1 MRTPPTKV
9 YRQQVQ
15 EGFSIPAVI
24 HNGSYYFVDL
34 DVYENGRVYC
44 WNFEDFASFQQ
55 DVQRG
60 WVVPNIPDGE
70 AISIHGLGKWRIENG
85 DWQFDQ
91 QNFSGYVEGL
101 IRELNPSWQNIYTHR
116 EQRIEGVVVGESGSG
131 TVYKKNPPASFF
143 SERID
148 GARINLF
155 YRHEAAYYWLV
166 QVNVFADGTLQ
177 LARLEAPVTLTL
189 AELERLVHQQVVLT
203 EVPPGATVQ
212 VYGLGRFTIQQAVY
226 AESVENKILEIKDL
240 QRTLVGEP
248 STLDLCRKA
257 YEAYVETP
265 TTSRKEA
272 LRTAYERVPD
282 HLRGYVGDMDTRD
295 TQVRMILYGE
305 QEIEGWSHYQVAQA
319 LGEELPMIALPK
331 PEAD

>member
-1 MRTPPTKV
+1 MRTPSTKV

-44 WNFEDFASFQQ
+44 WNFEDFAAFQR

-60 WVVPNIPDGE
+60 WVVPNVPDGE
-70 AISIHGLGKWRIENG
+70 ALSIHGLGNWRIENG
-85 DWQFDQ
+85 DWHFDQ
-91 QNFSGYVEGL
+91 QSFVGYVEDL
-101 IRELNPSWQNIYTHR
+101 IRALNPGWQNIYTHSER
-116 EQRIEGVVVGESGSG
+116 RVDGVVVGESGSG
-131 TVYKKNPPASFF
+131 TVYKKDPPASFF

-148 GARINLF
+148 GASTNLF
-155 YRHEAAYYWLV
+155 YRQETAYWLV
-166 QVNVFADGTLQ
+166 QANVFADGTLQ
-177 LARLEAPVTLTL
+177 LARLEAPVALTL

-203 EVPPGATVQ
+203 AVPPGATVR
-212 VYGLGRFTIQQAVY
+212 VYGLGSFTIQQAVY
-226 AESVENKILEIKDL
+226 AESIENKILEIQDM
-240 QRTLVGEP
+240 QRTLAGVP
-248 STLDLCRKA
+248 STLDLCREA
-257 YEAYVETP
+257 YEAYVEAP
-265 TTSRKEA
+265 TTSRKDA
-272 LRTAYERVPD
+272 LRAAYERVPD

-319 LGEELPMIALPK
+319 RGEELPTIALPK